1 MSGNHETIIPVGN
14 PVKKFPSGLQEFLKT
29 ASEGGQETDRR
40 LYRIIMYDLQCHKGR
55 SALRD
60 YEYVKRRIE

>member
-1 MSGNHETIIPVGN
+1 MEDRNDRQQ
-14 PVKKFPSGLQEFLKT
+14 KKNYIRERHGWLKH
-29 ASEGGQETDRR
+29 
-40 LYRIIMYDLQCHKGR
+40 HKGR

>member
-1 MSGNHETIIPVGN
+1 MAGSAKRGMGIFKDCNRR
-14 PVKKFPSGLQEFLKT
+14 
-29 ASEGGQETDRR
+29 GQESDRR
-40 LYRIIMYDLQCHKGR
+40 LYRTVEYDLQRHKGR

>member
-1 MSGNHETIIPVGN
+1 MAGSARKGTGIF
-14 PVKKFPSGLQEFLKT
+14 KDCSRR
-29 ASEGGQETDRR
+29 GQEADRG
-40 LYRIIMYDLQCHKGR
+40 LYRTVKYDLQRHKGR